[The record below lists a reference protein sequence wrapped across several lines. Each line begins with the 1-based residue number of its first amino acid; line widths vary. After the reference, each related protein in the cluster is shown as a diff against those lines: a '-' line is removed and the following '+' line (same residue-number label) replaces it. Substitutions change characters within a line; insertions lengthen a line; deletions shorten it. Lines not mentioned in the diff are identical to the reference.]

1 MVILAFNHF
10 IESVS
15 APACQQGHGA
25 LWKKKKKKNCA
36 HIFLQECVHIIVSSS
51 VLQGLSGWYEGGK
64 SSQMSAANYLKI
76 LKGSRHVKGFMVSD
90 I

>member
-15 APACQQGHGA
+15 VPACQQGHGA
-25 LWKKKKKKNCA
+25 LWKKKKKKIVLTSSFRN
-36 HIFLQECVHIIVSSS
+36 IIVSSS

-64 SSQMSAANYLKI
+64 SLQMSAANYLKI